1 MIILK
6 SDEEIEIMREAGRIR
21 LFYQSVPL
29 AFGSEFFKPCVVRHI
44 RIPEAMS

>member
-29 AFGSEFFKPCVVRHI
+29 AFGPNFSNRALFATYVYRKP
-44 RIPEAMS
+44 